1 MTIAC
6 LDFKQPP
13 PGFVVSTL
21 PSNLRR
27 TVETAGV
34 WGPRALAAAW
44 AKYKAENDPP
54 GMQTFVS
61 AEWSWWRVA
70 FPGHYYA
77 GTSHPTQTEARA
89 AAWRWYEAR
98 VELYD
103 ILRKLNPPREFW
115 PVILT
120 WSDQQ
125 WIEVHTF
132 LVENFDDFLLG
143 CADMLTFP
151 EVLRG

>member
-1 MTIAC
+1 MSTDVEC
-6 LDFKQPP
+6 LDFTGPP
-13 PGFVVSTL
+13 PGCDELF
-21 PSNLRR
+21 PLRR
-27 TVETAGV
+27 QT
-34 WGPRALAAAW
+34 AAW
-44 AKYKAENDPP
+44 AKYKVENDPP
-54 GMQTFVS
+54 GIATHESYDGTKTFWLAQVLDRPGEIAGPTSDGQDVS
-61 AEWSWWRVA
+61 
-70 FPGHYYA
+70 
-77 GTSHPTQTEARA
+77 TEDLARA

-98 VELYD
+98 VELYG